1 MYTFPTCSLL
11 ALKHSVF
18 THYIIHLPCTFR
30 NMHTRI
36 YTVRAHTYT
45 RSYIRSHTRSYI
57 RSYTRSSSVP
67 THVLTYAPTHVL
79 HPFLHTF
86 LHTLLHTFLHPFLHT
101 FLLTFLPR
109 LFQVHGIIRRSSS
122 FNTGRIEHL
131 YADPKSHKQG
141 GKLHHPTP
149 RPILPP
155 PPHLHTVLSVAMLG

>member
-1 MYTFPTCSLL
+1 MIIVRLYYRPLTHFNKYLKSLYTIRTHFYIYRMDTFPTCSLL

-18 THYIIHLPCTFR
+18 THYIIHLSCTFR

-79 HPFLHTF
+79 TYVPTHVLTYAPTHVLTYVSSTF
-86 LHTLLHTFLHPFLHT
+86 ISGARYHSTFQF
-101 FLLTFLPR
+101 
-109 LFQVHGIIRRSSS
+109 I
-122 FNTGRIEHL
+122 
-131 YADPKSHKQG
+131 
-141 GKLHHPTP
+141 
-149 RPILPP
+149 
-155 PPHLHTVLSVAMLG
+155 